1 MLLSVIQTIGVVA
14 TLIFIVALNLKLN
27 VCLAFLLSFSKGPEW
42 CSNQRP
48 KLDDQLSRSM
58 VQNELVISQKN
69 HIKSSMQQLLA
80 EQI

>member
-27 VCLAFLLSFSKGPEW
+27 VCLAFLLSFSTGPEW
-42 CSNQRP
+42 CSNQPP
-48 KLDDQLSRSM
+48 KLDDQPSRSM
-58 VQNELVISQKN
+58 VQNKLVMSQKN
-69 HIKSSMQQLLA
+69 HIKSSMQQLLV

>member
-27 VCLAFLLSFSKGPEW
+27 VCLAFLLSFSKGLEW
-42 CSNQRP
+42 CSNQP
-48 KLDDQLSRSM
+48 SKLDGQLSRSM
-58 VQNELVISQKN
+58 VQNKLVISQKN
-69 HIKSSMQQLLA
+69 HIKSSMQQLLV